1 MGSIPFSSF
10 RKYYHFNMQTGLY
23 ILRVNG
29 NINTISEQNQ
39 LISLYPNPSQQ
50 KITITG
56 QANKLYIYN
65 MFGQRVLDRFINQ
78 NTKNT
83 IDIGNLADGLYFYE
97 LMLNNDCIKQG
108 KLILKNE
115 LN

>member
-1 MGSIPFSSF
+1 
-10 RKYYHFNMQTGLY
+10 
-23 ILRVNG
+23 
-29 NINTISEQNQ
+29 
-39 LISLYPNPSQQ
+39 
-50 KITITG
+50 
-56 QANKLYIYN
+56 

-108 KLILKNE
+108 KLILKK
-115 LN
+115 